1 VLFVSILQI
10 FRREN
15 INNFPV
21 EKSFLK
27 IVKRICAVRIFVLTL
42 HPVSRKT
49 LHHRMSKVAIIMG
62 SASDW
67 DVMSPACSTLEEFGI
82 PFEKRVLSAHRN
94 PGPLADYV
102 RAARDNGFDIIIA
115 GAGGA
120 AHLPGVIAA
129 LTTLPVIG
137 VPVKSKA
144 LNGLDSLLSIVQM
157 PSGIPVA
164 TMAIDGAKNAALYAV
179 AILALQ
185 DTALRKKLE
194 EFRQKQSDKVLSTVI

>member
-1 VLFVSILQI
+1 
-10 FRREN
+10 
-15 INNFPV
+15 
-21 EKSFLK
+21 
-27 IVKRICAVRIFVLTL
+27 
-42 HPVSRKT
+42 
-49 LHHRMSKVAIIMG
+49 MKVALIMG
-62 SASDW
+62 SASDK
-67 DVMSPACSTLEEFGI
+67 DVMAPAWETLEEFGI
-82 PFEKRVLSAHRN
+82 PFEKKVLSAHRN

-129 LTTLPVIG
+129 YTTLPVIG

-164 TMAIDGAKNAALYAV
+164 TMAIDGAKNAALMSV
-179 AILALQ
+179 TILALGNPSL
-185 DTALRKKLE
+185 TERIE
-194 EFRQKQSDKVLSTVI
+194 EFRRKQSEKILNTTI

>member
-1 VLFVSILQI
+1 
-10 FRREN
+10 
-15 INNFPV
+15 
-21 EKSFLK
+21 
-27 IVKRICAVRIFVLTL
+27 
-42 HPVSRKT
+42 
-49 LHHRMSKVAIIMG
+49 MKVAVIMG

-67 DVMSPACSTLEEFGI
+67 DVMSPACTTLEEFGI
-82 PFEKRVLSAHRN
+82 EYEKRVLSAHRN
-94 PGPLADYV
+94 PGPLAEYV
-102 RAARDNGFDIIIA
+102 SKAKENGFDIIIA

-185 DTALRKKLE
+185 HAELSAKLD
-194 EFRQKQSDKVLSTVI
+194 EFRRQQSEKVLNTVI

>member
-1 VLFVSILQI
+1 
-10 FRREN
+10 
-15 INNFPV
+15 
-21 EKSFLK
+21 
-27 IVKRICAVRIFVLTL
+27 
-42 HPVSRKT
+42 
-49 LHHRMSKVAIIMG
+49 MSKVAVIMG

-67 DVMSPACSTLEEFGI
+67 DVMSPACRT
-82 PFEKRVLSAHRN
+82 
-94 PGPLADYV
+94 LADYV
-102 RAARDNGFDIIIA
+102 RAARDNGFEIIIA

-179 AILALQ
+179 SILALQ
-185 DTALRKKLE
+185 DASLAARLEDFRKKQAE
-194 EFRQKQSDKVLSTVI
+194 KVLQTEL

>member
-1 VLFVSILQI
+1 MNQDLPAIWQGDPSFVEKLVKKIADRGCGPRILGVNLHFVSRNL
-10 FRREN
+10 
-15 INNFPV
+15 
-21 EKSFLK
+21 
-27 IVKRICAVRIFVLTL
+27 
-42 HPVSRKT
+42 
-49 LHHRMSKVAIIMG
+49 MSKVAIIMG

-67 DVMSPACSTLEEFGI
+67 DVMSPAYSTLEEFGI
-82 PFEKRVLSAHRN
+82 PYEKRVLSAHRN

-185 DTALRKKLE
+185 DDALRKKLE
-194 EFRQKQSDKVLSTVI
+194 DFRQQQSDKVLHTVI

>member
-1 VLFVSILQI
+1 
-10 FRREN
+10 
-15 INNFPV
+15 
-21 EKSFLK
+21 
-27 IVKRICAVRIFVLTL
+27 
-42 HPVSRKT
+42 
-49 LHHRMSKVAIIMG
+49 MSKVAVIMG

-67 DVMSPACSTLEEFGI
+67 DVMAPACTTLEEFGI
-82 PFEKRVLSAHRN
+82 PYEKKVLSAHRN

-102 RAARDNGFDIIIA
+102 KAAKDNGFDIIIA

-129 LTTLPVIG
+129 LTTIPVIG
-137 VPVKSKA
+137 VPVKSKT

-179 AILALQ
+179 SILALG
-185 DTALRKKLE
+185 DEGLSAKLQ
-194 EFRQKQSDKVLSTVI
+194 EFRKQQSDKVLNTVI